1 MAKGTETFRWLG
13 LSDLDAC
20 ERLGKHGTFREAI
33 EASDNAADIGWIVA
47 RIVDDPPMRTA
58 VCIAFILCAATV
70 AKEENEGNVEGCLLM
85 AMQQLTEPRAD
96 SIMRISVLQAAIL
109 SDGEKRGRIRVEGWE
124 SEKPWLH
131 WEAEGRAHALAWQ
144 LLRGVLLIISHADR
158 GKAAE
163 VVRSAFEIIDYLPR
177 AHRAKLVGFLK
188 SGIHY
193 DDLLARWDAQVV
205 EGATT

>member
-1 MAKGTETFRWLG
+1 MGTEMFQWLG
-13 LSDLDAC
+13 LSDREAC
-20 ERLGKHGTFREAI
+20 ERLGQHGTFREAI
-33 EASDNAADIGWIVA
+33 FASDNVADISWIVA
-47 RIVDDPPMRTA
+47 RIVEDPPMRSA
-58 VCIAFILCAATV
+58 VCIAFIMCAATI

-96 SIMRISVLQAAIL
+96 SMMRIAVLQAAIL
-109 SDGEKRGRIRVEGWE
+109 SDGERRERIRVEGFE

-131 WEAEGRAHALAWQ
+131 WETEGRAHALAWQ

-158 GKAAE
+158 DKAAE
-163 VVRSAFEIIDYLPR
+163 VVRSAFEIVDTFPEHRPR
-177 AHRAKLVGFLK
+177 LVGFLK

-205 EGATT
+205 EGATA